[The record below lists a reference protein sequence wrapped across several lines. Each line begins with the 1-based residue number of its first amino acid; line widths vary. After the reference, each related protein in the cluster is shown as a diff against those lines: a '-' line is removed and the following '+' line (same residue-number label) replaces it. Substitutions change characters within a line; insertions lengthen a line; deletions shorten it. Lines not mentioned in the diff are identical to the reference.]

1 MDRDKLYS
9 LEPLGEGKRVEVV
22 RIADIKVSAD
32 PKTTLVTYALGSCI
46 AVTLY
51 DPQKMV
57 GGMLHF
63 LLPEQPEIS
72 SGQQKSPLA
81 YADTGFENLLKKVLQ
96 LGVLKQNLI
105 VKAVGGAQL
114 LGQTNIMDVGQDN
127 FQSLLKVLK
136 QHDMSLTAEDVGGD
150 YSRTAMLEIDSGNVT
165 IRAQKKVFQ
174 I

>member
-9 LEPLGEGKRVEVV
+9 LAPLGEGKRVEVV

-32 PKTTLVTYALGSCI
+32 HQTTLVTYALGSCI

-51 DPQKMV
+51 DPQKRM

-63 LLPEQPEIS
+63 LLPELLENN
-72 SGQQKSPLA
+72 SGQKKSPLA
-81 YADTGFENLLKKVLQ
+81 YANAGFEILLEKVLK
-96 LGVLKQNLI
+96 LGAAKKNLI

-114 LGQTNIMDVGQDN
+114 LGQTNIMDIGRDN
-127 FQSLLKVLK
+127 YQALLQALK
-136 QHDMSLTAEDVGGD
+136 QHGLSLSAEDVGGD

>member
-22 RIADIKVSAD
+22 RIADMKVSAD
-32 PKTTLVTYALGSCI
+32 PQTTLVTYALGSCI
-46 AVTLY
+46 ALTLY
-51 DPQKMV
+51 DPRQHV

-63 LLPEQPEIS
+63 LLPELTENG
-72 SGQQKSPLA
+72 SGLQKSPLA
-81 YADTGFENLLKKVLQ
+81 YANTGFEILLEKVQ
-96 LGVLKQNLI
+96 EVGAVKQRLI

-114 LGQTNIMDVGQDN
+114 LGQTNIMDIGHDN
-127 FQSLLKVLK
+127 YQALLNVLK
-136 QHDMSLTAEDVGGD
+136 QHGMSLTAEDVGGD